1 MSVKHGSWKWQHRQ
15 NFKLI
20 MSASTMADVTFD
32 DPNPSKPSLFIST
45 ETAFIS
51 PEFSVQKKKKK
62 CQKWNNPR
70 NRTFNIRIHENRGQS
85 KSTFSVSVFLKV
97 LPPSVLDSIIPPNPL
112 SHSHSQLRTAR
123 DPWSIH
129 SHSDAVSPQ
138 AGTSLSLS
146 LSLHFKQR
154 S

>member
-1 MSVKHGSWKWQHRQ
+1 MTASSKFQTYNVRIYHGICHIRRLKS
-15 NFKLI
+15 I
-20 MSASTMADVTFD
+20 ETE
-32 DPNPSKPSLFIST
+32 SLYINRNRIHKSRVLCT
-45 ETAFIS
+45 
-51 PEFSVQKKKKK
+51 KKKKK

-85 KSTFSVSVFLKV
+85 KSTFSVFVFLKV